1 MRHIGS
7 AIGLDETFYPER
19 TMMNGDVGRYDLFF
33 IASGNK
39 KLEEMYFCE
48 VINVAPCL
56 ISVLVF
62 QYAR

>member
-1 MRHIGS
+1 
-7 AIGLDETFYPER
+7 
-19 TMMNGDVGRYDLFF
+19 MMNGDVGRYDLFF